1 MAYDYILIHL
11 FFTILLEFVRYQIQ
25 VYQNMYIR
33 FSTLFIMFTSLQN
46 PPTFYR
52 NYNNDKFEQ
61 LKTLFKFELFLSL
74 VKNNE
79 FSNEREMSTSR
90 KLSKV

>member
-1 MAYDYILIHL
+1 
-11 FFTILLEFVRYQIQ
+11 
-25 VYQNMYIR
+25 MYIR
-33 FSTLFIMFTSLQN
+33 FSTLFMFTSLQN

-52 NYNNDKFEQ
+52 NYNNDKFQQ

>member
-1 MAYDYILIHL
+1 
-11 FFTILLEFVRYQIQ
+11 
-25 VYQNMYIR
+25 MYIR
-33 FSTLFIMFTSLQN
+33 FSTL
-46 PPTFYR
+46 FYR

-61 LKTLFKFELFLSL
+61 LKNLFKFELFLSL

>member
-1 MAYDYILIHL
+1 MAYDYIFMHFF
-11 FFTILLEFVRYQIQ
+11 FFTILLEFVSYQIQ

-33 FSTLFIMFTSLQN
+33 FSTLFMFTSLQN